1 MLRAEQAALQR
12 SLEKERARASETRQ
26 ELLALKEEAATHEG
40 RASQLEDEMKELRAK
55 HRKESQDAARKR
67 ESIEQVRWLRTFVV
81 QDKGFE
87 LLWRPCR
94 VAVPRK
100 GGTSLSSY

>member
-40 RASQLEDEMKELRAK
+40 RASQLEDEMKELRTK
-55 HRKESQDAARKR
+55 HRKESQEAARKR
-67 ESIEQVRWLRTFVV
+67 ESIEQVRCVRYFLVV
-81 QDKGFE
+81 SKFSE
-87 LLWRPCR
+87 VLWRPCWGALLR
-94 VAVPRK
+94 E
-100 GGTSLSSY
+100 GCSYW